1 MTGMGKP
8 KQGPDQGSEGVE
20 VLEAEPQ
27 LKEPSKYA
35 VVLLNDDFTPMDFVV
50 EVLTRFFQKSKE
62 ESERIM
68 LQVHHQ
74 GRGVAGVYTYEIA
87 ETKVA
92 MVNQFSQEHG
102 HPLKTIMEEV

>member
-1 MTGMGKP
+1 MGKP
-8 KQGPDQGSEGVE
+8 KQGPDQGSEEVE

-35 VVLLNDDFTPMDFVV
+35 VVLLNDDFTPMDFVI
-50 EVLTRFFQKSKE
+50 EILTRFFQKSRE

-74 GRGVAGVYTYEIA
+74 GRGVAGIYTYEIA